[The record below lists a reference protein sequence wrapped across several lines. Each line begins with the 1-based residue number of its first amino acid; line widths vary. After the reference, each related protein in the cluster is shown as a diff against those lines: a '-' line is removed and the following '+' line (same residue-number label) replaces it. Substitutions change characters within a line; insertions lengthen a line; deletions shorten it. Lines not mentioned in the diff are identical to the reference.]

1 MTRNNE
7 KIEAPPRFT
16 SPFHIEI
23 DRVQGGVAVLVS
35 GVRAIR
41 ELTDTTA
48 LFRIRGGFLRVSGR
62 AIAVTVYENKTVEVI
77 GGVSGIEIKNDKA

>member
-7 KIEAPPRFT
+7 KSAPPKRLP
-16 SPFHIEI
+16 SPFHVEI
-23 DRVQGGVAVLVS
+23 DRVQCGLAVLVS

-48 LFRIRGGFLRVSGR
+48 LLRLKGGSMRINGMGIS
-62 AIAVTVYENKTVEVI
+62 ITVYENRTVEVI
-77 GGVSGIEIKNDKA
+77 GGVMGIEIENDKT

>member
-7 KIEAPPRFT
+7 KSKSAPRMP
-16 SPFHIEI
+16 SPFHVEI
-23 DRVQGGVAVLVS
+23 DRVQGGVAVLIS

-48 LFRIRGGFLRVSGR
+48 LFRIKGGFLRVNGHS
-62 AIAVTVYENKTVEVI
+62 IAVTVYENKTVEVI
-77 GGVSGIEIKNDKA
+77 GGVTGIEIENDKA

>member
-7 KIEAPPRFT
+7 KNTPPKRML
-16 SPFHIEI
+16 SPFHVEI
-23 DRVQGGVAVLVS
+23 DRVQCGLAVLVS

-48 LFRIRGGFLRVSGR
+48 LLRLKGGFMRINGKEIS
-62 AIAVTVYENKTVEVI
+62 ITVYENRTVEVI
-77 GGVSGIEIKNDKA
+77 GGVMGIEIENDKT

>member
-7 KIEAPPRFT
+7 KSKAPPPPSF
-16 SPFHIEI
+16 FHVEV
-23 DRVQGGVAVLVS
+23 DRISGGIAVLVS

-48 LFRIRGGFLRVSGR
+48 LLRLKGGAIRVSGR
-62 AIAVTVYENKTVEVI
+62 SIAVTVYESRTVEVI
-77 GGVSGIEIKNDKA
+77 GGVTCIEIENDKA

>member
-7 KIEAPPRFT
+7 KSKAGARPP
-16 SPFHIEI
+16 SPFHVEI
-23 DRVQGGVAVLVS
+23 DRVQGGIAVLVS

-48 LFRIRGGFLRVSGR
+48 LLRLKGGFMRINGRDVS
-62 AIAVTVYENKTVEVI
+62 VTVYENRTVEVI
-77 GGVSGIEIKNDKA
+77 GGVMSIEIENDKT